1 MLQIV
6 LEPQP
11 AVFVISRGKC
21 KKDHFG
27 SPNEE
32 DANNIGK
39 HTRGRRFAPEGAI
52 TAAVM

>member
-11 AVFVISRGKC
+11 AVFVISWGKC
-21 KKDHFG
+21 KKDHPR

-32 DANNIGK
+32 GANK
-39 HTRGRRFAPEGAI
+39 TEKPTQEEGLLLR
-52 TAAVM
+52 VQLLWL

>member
-21 KKDHFG
+21 KKDHFR

-32 DANNIGK
+32 DANDIEK
-39 HTRGRRFAPEGAI
+39 HTQEEALLLRVQLPRL
-52 TAAVM
+52 

>member
-21 KKDHFG
+21 KKDRSR
-27 SPNEE
+27 SPNER
-32 DANNIGK
+32 DANNIEKQTQEEALLLRVQLPGL
-39 HTRGRRFAPEGAI
+39 
-52 TAAVM
+52 

>member
-21 KKDHFG
+21 KKDHFR
-27 SPNEE
+27 SPNED
-32 DANNIGK
+32 DANNIEK
-39 HTRGRRFAPEGAI
+39 HTHEEGLLLR
-52 TAAVM
+52 VQLPWL